1 MMQDTALN
9 RLADNIAALVSIEK
23 AHLAKNINTSLV
35 KTYWNVGKYIV
46 EFEQQ
51 GNAKAQYGTALL
63 TTLAKLLTMKLG
75 KGYSRPNL
83 NNMRKFYLVY
93 PICQTL
99 SDKLSW
105 SHICELITIDDKLE
119 REFYEKECIVS
130 NWNVRSLRRQMDS
143 ALYLRLASSKDKKGI
158 LKLSQS
164 GNIIQQPNDIIKDT
178 YTLEFLGLPQKQRY
192 SEHDLEQRLI
202 ENLQTFLL
210 ELGKGFAF
218 VGRQYPLTIS
228 NRHYHI
234 DLVFYHRIL
243 KCFVLIDLKK
253 NAVKHQDIGQMNMY
267 MGYFSNEENMPD
279 DNPPIGIILGHK
291 KDELLVEYATYGM
304 DPNLFV
310 SKYELYLPNK
320 DELRRLVSEILN
332 PNSE

>member
-1 MMQDTALN
+1 MIQKYTDTDMMQDTALN

-228 NRHYHI
+228 NRLPY
-234 DLVFYHRIL
+234 RPG
-243 KCFVLIDLKK
+243 VLS
-253 NAVKHQDIGQMNMY
+253 QDIKMLCAY
-267 MGYFSNEENMPD
+267 
-279 DNPPIGIILGHK
+279 
-291 KDELLVEYATYGM
+291 
-304 DPNLFV
+304 
-310 SKYELYLPNK
+310 
-320 DELRRLVSEILN
+320 
-332 PNSE
+332 